1 MPIDGGTQ
9 PGALDMPTLIFVA
22 VCIAAMLGLFL
33 VFTWLQQRS
42 VRALAW
48 WGSAY
53 LIGASSM
60 ALWSAPNQVIG
71 VPPELPAALIFVAC
85 GMFWNGVRLFHER
98 RTRPFGTFAGAF
110 LWLLGWQL
118 PGFSEASYGRI
129 AFGALI
135 VAAYTFAIAFELGRE
150 RRKSLYSPTAAI
162 LVPSL
167 HATVFLL
174 PLIMRALAPDLLAGG
189 WLMAFAMQ
197 TIVYAVASAFIVLLM
212 VKDHYVH
219 VYRSAATTDPLTGL
233 LNRRGFE
240 EAMASLC
247 AHQAQRK
254 GPVTVLMFDLDH
266 FKSINDRF
274 GHAVGD
280 DVLCLFANVAGSN
293 TRANDI
299 IARFGGEEFAI
310 VIPADM
316 ETAAKVGE
324 RLRAGFQAAA
334 VAVSGHAIGATVSI
348 GAATSHAPVADIGTL
363 LARAD
368 AALYRAKNDGRNRLF
383 AAGDGNAD
391 GKMPRAAA
399 MVRDA
404 GEERATSRPKVEFAA

>member
-1 MPIDGGTQ
+1 MSIDSGAQST
-9 PGALDMPTLIFVA
+9 ALDMPTLLFVA

-42 VRALAW
+42 VRSLAW
-48 WGSAY
+48 WGAAY

-60 ALWSAPNQVIG
+60 ALWSAPTRLIG
-71 VPPELPAALIFVAC
+71 LPPELPAALIFIAC

-98 RTRPFGTFAGAF
+98 RTLPAGTFAGAF
-110 LWLLGWQL
+110 IWLLGWQV

-150 RRKSLYSPTAAI
+150 RRKSLYSPTAAV

-167 HATVFLL
+167 HAAVFLL
-174 PLIMRALAPDLLAGG
+174 PLAMRAFLPKMLAGG
-189 WLMAFAMQ
+189 WLLAFTME
-197 TIVYAVASAFIVLLM
+197 TIIYAVASAFIVLLM

-219 VYRSAATTDPLTGL
+219 VYRSAAATDPLTGL
-233 LNRRGFE
+233 LNRRGFA
-240 EAMASLC
+240 EAAANLC
-247 AHQAQRK
+247 AHQAEHG
-254 GPVTVLMFDLDH
+254 GPVTVLIFDLDH

-280 DVLCLFANVAGSN
+280 DVLCVFAKVAGTN

-299 IARFGGEEFAI
+299 IGRFGGEEFAA
-310 VIPADM
+310 VIPADL
-316 ETAAKVGE
+316 EAAAKVGE
-324 RLRAGFQAAA
+324 RLRAGFQAAG
-334 VAVSGHAIGATVSI
+334 VTVSGHAIGATVSI
-348 GAATSHAPVADIGTL
+348 GAATSTAPVTDIDAL

-368 AALYRAKNDGRNRLF
+368 AALYRAKSDGRNRLY
-383 AAGDGNAD
+383 A
-391 GKMPRAAA
+391 
-399 MVRDA
+399 A
-404 GEERATSRPKVEFAA
+404 GEEPEHETTGVVEAARNAPETRELPVFQPEIAA